1 LYGAVSTY
9 FISRLLHASPRYS
22 PASQASLPGDLVD
35 TQNDTVRRLL
45 VVDDEPVQCPI
56 VTRAMTAF
64 GFAADSAASIE
75 EASSRITRHAYD
87 VIILDLSLGAREG
100 ISLLRL
106 IAASPADPV
115 VIFITRLD
123 DRVRAASIRLAAELG
138 LRVAG
143 ALSKPVGPSALRA
156 MLDSPPPHRIRH
168 REQHPAP
175 PPPTNCGTRS
185 ISARSSPSTSPR
197 SRWRTGRSSASKHL
211 PDGGIH
217 RAVRSHRSCSSR
229 LPSRAASSCR

>member
-1 LYGAVSTY
+1 
-9 FISRLLHASPRYS
+9 
-22 PASQASLPGDLVD
+22 VD

-175 PPPTNCGTRS
+175 PTADELRDALDQRQIITVYQPKVTL
-185 ISARSSPSTSPR
+185 A
-197 SRWRTGRSSASKHL
+197 
-211 PDGGIH
+211 DGAIVGVE
-217 RAVRSHRSCSSR
+217 A
-229 LPSRAASSCR
+229 LA